1 MRMKY
6 PQEEVDYSFSEDPS
20 QFTTQLGFII
30 QSIIEIDK
38 EVALDD
44 GDKETRVP
52 FLIDETTV
60 QKKGSEL
67 DGSKMDTT
75 NNIQCKAQEIIKKSK
90 AKEDIEK

>member
-6 PQEEVDYSFSEDPS
+6 PEEEVDYNFSEDPGP
-20 QFTTQLGFII
+20 FTTQLGFII
-30 QSIIEIDK
+30 QSIVEIDK

-52 FLIDETTV
+52 FLIETTV

-75 NNIQCKAQEIIKKSK
+75 NKSRCKSQEIMKKAKSK
-90 AKEDIEK
+90 EYIEK